1 MEKTDQL
8 LSKYIE
14 ATIDYI
20 PNIVGALIILIVGL
34 IIIKLLKKFAQRIFL
49 KKRLDPTSISFL
61 LDGIIWALRALLFIA
76 IVSKLGIETTSFVTV
91 LGAMS
96 LAIGLSLQGSLSNFA
111 GGVLI
116 ILFKPF
122 RIGDVI
128 EAQAE
133 VGKVLEI
140 HIFSTKIVTYQNQV
154 LYIPNGILSNGKIKN
169 YSQNKLRK
177 TEVLIQ
183 TPIAKNSSAFIVDM
197 NEQLSSNDL
206 ILKKPNPRI
215 LIKEI
220 LDTKVTYNVQVWVE
234 TQNHTEV
241 SSFILQKGKE
251 ILARID

>member
-1 MEKTDQL
+1 MKKTDYL

-14 ATIDYI
+14 ALIDYI
-20 PNIVGALIILIVGL
+20 PNVVGALVILALGL
-34 IIIKLLKKFAQRIFL
+34 WLIRLLKKIAQRVFL
-49 KKRLDPTSISFL
+49 KKRIDPTSISFL
-61 LDGIIWALRALLFIA
+61 LDGIIWALRALLFVTIA
-76 IVSKLGIETTSFVTV
+76 SKLGIETTSFVAV

-96 LAIGLSLQGSLSNFA
+96 LAIGLSLQGSLANFA

-140 HIFSTKIVTYQNQV
+140 HIFSTKIVSYQNQV
-154 LYIPNGILSNGKIKN
+154 IYIPNGILSNGKIKN

-183 TPIAKNSSAFIVDM
+183 TPLSKNSQVFIEKM
-197 NEQLSSNDL
+197 QELLLANDL
-206 ILKKPNPRI
+206 ILRKPDPRI
-215 LIKEI
+215 LIKEV
-220 LDTKVTYNVQVWVE
+220 LDTKMTYNVQVWVE
-234 TQNHTEV
+234 NHNHTEV

-251 ILARID
+251 VFAALD

>member
-8 LSKYIE
+8 LSKYLE
-14 ATIDYI
+14 AIIDYI
-20 PNIVGALIILIVGL
+20 PNIVGALVILIIGL
-34 IIIKLLKKFAQRIFL
+34 IIIRLLKKFAQRIFL
-49 KKRLDPTSISFL
+49 KQHLDPTSISFL

-76 IVSKLGIETTSFVTV
+76 IVSKLGIETTSFVTI

-96 LAIGLSLQGSLSNFA
+96 LAIGLSLQGSLANFA

-177 TEVLIQ
+177 TEVLLQ
-183 TPIAKNSSAFIVDM
+183 STLNKNSAEFIEKM
-197 NEQLSSNDL
+197 NSLLLANDL
-206 ILKKPNPRI
+206 VLKKPDPRI
-215 LIKEI
+215 LIKEV
-220 LDTKVTYNVQVWVE
+220 LDAKVTYNVQVWVE
-234 TQNHTEV
+234 NHNHTEV

-251 ILARID
+251 IFTMMD

>member
-8 LSKYIE
+8 LSKYLE
-14 ATIDYI
+14 AIIDYI
-20 PNIVGALIILIVGL
+20 PNIVGALIILVVGL
-34 IIIKLLKKFAQRIFL
+34 IIIRLLKKFAQRIFL
-49 KKRLDPTSISFL
+49 KQHIDPTSISFL

-76 IVSKLGIETTSFVTV
+76 IISKLGIETTSFVTII
-91 LGAMS
+91 GAMS
-96 LAIGLSLQGSLSNFA
+96 LAIGLSLQGSLANFA

-122 RIGDVI
+122 RIGDII

-183 TPIAKNSSAFIVDM
+183 APWAKNSALFIEKMDVLLH
-197 NEQLSSNDL
+197 ENDL
-206 ILKKPNPRI
+206 IIKKPNPRI
-215 LIKEI
+215 LIKEV
-220 LDTKVTYNVQVWVE
+220 LDTKITYNVQVWVE
-234 TQNHTEV
+234 NHNHTEV
-241 SSFILQKGKE
+241 SSFILQKGKDIFAE
-251 ILARID
+251 ID